1 MDGLLVIDKPVGP
14 TSHDVV
20 ARVRRTLQERHIG
33 HTGTLDPAASGVL
46 PLVVGRATRLAR
58 FLSAA
63 DKTYIATVRLGISTD
78 SYDAAGTEVTRHRG
92 PLPDRDAVERALAL
106 FTGTILQHP
115 PAFSAKRIEGERSH
129 RRARRAAAV
138 QATADRPPAAGVI
151 AHHLRILGLENSKL
165 DLEIVC
171 SAGFYV
177 RSLAHDLGTELGVGA
192 HLEALRRIRSGDLTA
207 ESAVPLGAI
216 DGNRQAALDA
226 MIPMRNMLAS
236 LPAVWLT
243 TSGVDAVRHGRMITP
258 ETIARIR
265 DFDAEKRDGGQ
276 PVRLLDPDGELL
288 GLGRPIGGGATVLHP
303 FVVLVRDLM

>member
-1 MDGLLVIDKPVGP
+1 
-14 TSHDVV
+14 
-20 ARVRRTLQERHIG
+20 
-33 HTGTLDPAASGVL
+33 VL

-63 DKTYIATVRLGISTD
+63 DKTYLATVRFGISTD
-78 SYDAAGTEVTRHRG
+78 SYDAAGTEVTRHGG
-92 PLPDRDAVERALAL
+92 PLPDRHAVERALAM

-138 QATADRPPAAGVI
+138 QETAERPQAAGVM
-151 AHHLRILGLENSKL
+151 AHRLRILGLEDSKL

-177 RSLAHDLGTELGVGA
+177 RSLAHDLGAQLGVGA
-192 HLEALRRIRSGDLTA
+192 HLEALRRTRSGDLTVEA
-207 ESAVPLGAI
+207 AVPLGAI
-216 DGNRQAALDA
+216 DGNREAALDA

-243 TSGVDAVRHGRMITP
+243 TDGVDAVRHGRSIIP
-258 ETIARIR
+258 EAIVRTRVFDPTER
-265 DFDAEKRDGGQ
+265 DNGQ

-288 GLGRPIGGGATVLHP
+288 GLGRPVGGATVLHP